1 MEKKISFRRSAV
13 ILILAMLIP
22 TILLQGIWM
31 LMYVPSESM
40 SPTLEAGDV
49 LIGSR
54 VFSGLDRGDIV
65 VFQSEDGLLIK
76 RIIGMPG
83 EEVTIEQ
90 SGEVYING
98 KHLPE
103 PYVANQRS
111 GQAQTF
117 EVPEGEYLLLGDN
130 RMHSY
135 DARYWEDPYIPRSAI
150 RAVAL
155 KKLFSIPT

>member
-103 PYVANQRS
+103 PYVANQRA

-135 DARYWEDPYIPRSAI
+135 DARYWEDPYIPRSSI
-150 RAVAL
+150 QAVAL

>member
-98 KHLPE
+98 IQITIYITNK
-103 PYVANQRS
+103 S
-111 GQAQTF
+111 
-117 EVPEGEYLLLGDN
+117 YLLTEIWMK
-130 RMHSY
+130 R
-135 DARYWEDPYIPRSAI
+135 
-150 RAVAL
+150 
-155 KKLFSIPT
+155 

>member
-49 LIGSR
+49 MIGSR

-83 EEVTIEQ
+83 EEVAIEQ

-103 PYVANQRS
+103 PYVANQRA

-117 EVPEGEYLLLGDN
+117 KVPEGEFLLLGDN

-155 KKLFSIPT
+155 KKLFSVSK

>member
-1 MEKKISFRRSAV
+1 MEKRISFRRSAV

-117 EVPEGEYLLLGDN
+117 KVPEGEFLLLGDN